1 MILLKQGVITNGISK
16 LYIYLIEILKNKNPS
31 LTILITD
38 NIQKEDLKENKLI
51 IVFENE
57 TFNLNEKNLRVK
69 YYYFDLKNSDNFL
82 EFREKINEIKK
93 TIEGIE
99 NTKFFSK
106 DLQIKYGDK
115 KGVLENKNN
124 FQIAC
129 IDVNYDVT
137 RVKEMDYYEGKKEI
151 MKNLNLKS
159 EK

>member
-1 MILLKQGVITNGISK
+1 M
-16 LYIYLIEILKNKNPS
+16 
-31 LTILITD
+31 
-38 NIQKEDLKENKLI
+38 KENKLI

>member
-1 MILLKQGVITNGISK
+1 MITNGISK

>member
-1 MILLKQGVITNGISK
+1 MITNGISK

-106 DLQIKYGDK
+106 DLQIEYGDK

>member
-1 MILLKQGVITNGISK
+1 MTTNGIRK
-16 LYIYLIEILKNKNPS
+16 LYIYLVEILKNKNPS

-38 NIQKEDLKENKLI
+38 NIEKEELKENKLI

-57 TFNLNEKNLRVK
+57 IFNLNEKNLRVK
-69 YYYFDLKNSDNFL
+69 YYYFDLKNSDKFF
-82 EFREKINEIKK
+82 EFREKINQIKK

-106 DLQIKYGDK
+106 ELQIKYGDT

-124 FQIAC
+124 LQMGC
-129 IDVNYDVT
+129 IDINYDVT
-137 RVKEMDYYEGKKEI
+137 RVKEMDYYEGEKET
-151 MKNLNLKS
+151 MQNLKLKL